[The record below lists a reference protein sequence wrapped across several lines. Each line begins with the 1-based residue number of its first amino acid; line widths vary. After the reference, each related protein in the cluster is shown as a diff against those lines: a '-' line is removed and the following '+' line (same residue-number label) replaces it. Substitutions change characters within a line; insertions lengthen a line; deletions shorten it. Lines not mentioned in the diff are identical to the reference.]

1 MSRKI
6 GNLIEEYAC
15 DTYNLQ
21 SATHNNYY
29 DALLMNIPIEIKG
42 ILKHHNNKNN
52 KNGRV
57 WITNT
62 NHQKLI
68 LNHGVYLFIVYDY
81 PEGIYDY
88 DVTDYTDLDIRYI
101 LFIAAYRIK
110 INNGSN
116 SKITYKKLLELLEK
130 IPMKQVIDDY
140 FEISEMMIK
149 SKIFKNVDVVI

>member
-1 MSRKI
+1 MCRKI
-6 GNLIEEYAC
+6 GNLIEDYAC

-57 WITNT
+57 WITNN

-68 LNHGVYLFIVYDY
+68 LNHGVYLFIIYDY
-81 PEGIYDY
+81 PEGVYDY
-88 DVTDYTDLDIRYI
+88 DVNSYEDIIICYS
-101 LFIAAYRIK
+101 LFIAAHRIK
-110 INNGSN
+110 INDGLNT
-116 SKITYKKLLELLEK
+116 KISYKKLLEML
-130 IPMKQVIDDY
+130 
-140 FEISEMMIK
+140 
-149 SKIFKNVDVVI
+149 

>member
-1 MSRKI
+1 MYVKIICRLYIFLHGGDDIMCRKI
-6 GNLIEEYAC
+6 GNIIEEYAI

-21 SATHNNYY
+21 SATYNNYY

-81 PEGIYDY
+81 PEGFYDY
-88 DVTDYTDLDIRYI
+88 DVNNYEDIIICYS
-101 LFIAAYRIK
+101 LFIAAHRII
-110 INNGSN
+110 INNGLN
-116 SKITYKKLLELLEK
+116 TKISYKKLLEML
-130 IPMKQVIDDY
+130 
-140 FEISEMMIK
+140 
-149 SKIFKNVDVVI
+149 